1 MRKVIQTVSI
11 LLCTLGCEGRADPC
25 KLPAEKISL
34 SILDQTKFYSTENRE
49 TSTRIYLGLCH
60 VLDKLDENISKI
72 CDKNAF
78 ACVTKFDKGKA
89 LTLGVLSLILSFI
102 SRRERGG
109 VHQERRHRHRG
120 GTEGDQQQCRAEV
133 LRWGELC
140 QRVQSDSQLLHG
152 YRLHLPAGQNESP

>member
-1 MRKVIQTVSI
+1 MRQVIQTVSI
-11 LLCTLGCEGRADPC
+11 LLCILGCQGRADPC

-78 ACVTKFDKGKA
+78 ACVTKFDKGKT
-89 LTLGVLSLILSFI
+89 LTLGVLSLNLLLIF
-102 SRRERGG
+102 RRERGG
-109 VHQERRHRHRG
+109 VHQERRHQHRG
-120 GTEGDQQQCRAEV
+120 GTEGHQ
-133 LRWGELC
+133 
-140 QRVQSDSQLLHG
+140 
-152 YRLHLPAGQNESP
+152 